1 MAEIS
6 TGTRKDVSSRDVPT
20 RKDKARFSN
29 VVTMTG
35 NTDGS
40 VVPVFF
46 TGSLANSSGFIVQSA
61 GNSVI
66 TTTYGGDLPA
76 SGVIAKELY
85 EIGVFSVSG
94 SGTVSVVY

>member
-6 TGTRKDVSSRDVPT
+6 TGTRTDVSSRDVPT

-46 TGSLANSSGFIVQSA
+46 TGSLEKI
-61 GNSVI
+61 
-66 TTTYGGDLPA
+66 
-76 SGVIAKELY
+76 LY
-85 EIGVFSVSG
+85 DSTSN
-94 SGTVSVVY
+94 TR

>member
-6 TGTRKDVSSRDVPT
+6 TGTRTDVSSRDVPT

-29 VVTMTG
+29 VITMTG

-46 TGSLANSSGFIVQSA
+46 TGSLSNSSGFIVQSA

-66 TTTYGGDLPA
+66 TTTDGGELPA
-76 SGVIAKELY
+76 SGVVAKELY
-85 EIGVFSVSG
+85 EIGVFSISG
-94 SGTVSVVY
+94 SGTISVVY

>member
-66 TTTYGGDLPA
+66 TVTDGGTIPA
-76 SGVIAKELY
+76 SGVVAKELY
-85 EIGVFSVSG
+85 EIGVFSISG

>member
-6 TGTRKDVSSRDVPT
+6 TGTRTDVSSRDVPT

-40 VVPVFF
+40 FVPVFF

-66 TTTYGGDLPA
+66 TTTDGGELPA
-76 SGVIAKELY
+76 SGVVAKELY
-85 EIGVFSVSG
+85 EIGVFSISG